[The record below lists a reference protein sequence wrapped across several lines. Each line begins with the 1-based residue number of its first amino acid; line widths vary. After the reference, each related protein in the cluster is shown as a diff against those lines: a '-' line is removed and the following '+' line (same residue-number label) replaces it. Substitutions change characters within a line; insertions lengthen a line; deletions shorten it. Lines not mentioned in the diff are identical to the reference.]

1 MDKRSHTAPI
11 TADDASVTVASGQT
25 ISEAI
30 DLYGCTLAGIHV
42 PSTFDG
48 TTITLLTAPTIGGTY
63 NAVQDGDGNTFTIT
77 TAASRYAP
85 IKNLAVVAG
94 IRFLKLQ
101 CGSSQTT
108 TDSVFALA
116 VRPV

>member
-1 MDKRSHTAPI
+1 MERRFTPPSLAE
-11 TADDASVTVASGQT
+11 DASVTVASGQT
-25 ISEAI
+25 ESGAI
-30 DLYGCTLAGIHV
+30 DLSGNTLAGIHV

-48 TTITLLTAPTIGGTY
+48 TTITLLTAPTLTGTY
-63 NAVQDGDGNTFTIT
+63 TAVQDGDGGTFTIT

-85 IKNLAVVAG
+85 IKNLAIVAG

-108 TDSVFALA
+108 TDTVFTLS